1 MLDKR
6 AAKDLEPAVVAAL
19 ANAMH
24 RKHRGER
31 VDELSM
37 SAVGVVCLLTLI
49 GVAFDPYPYR
59 WLVPV
64 QIGLPWVSFAFTWYF
79 VDREHQGQHNRFV
92 SLFFSSLFI
101 SMVAMVPYGYVSLV
115 SRSSTVVVAC
125 VAGLVISGVLTMPA
139 LVSRKSRAI
148 ATVVMAAVLAFY
160 SYTVLY
166 QLNCLLDR
174 SPVVAYKSVVSAT
187 GRLYLG
193 PDILR
198 IRLRSQDSDFA
209 TVGVPPKVSHSIQLG
224 ETVCVV
230 QRNGALHTPWFTVQ
244 TCPWTG
250 ELVDLGPAGGMLRAL
265 RSLIY
270 RSSQGQ
276 Q

>member
-1 MLDKR
+1 MPDKR
-6 AAKDLEPAVVAAL
+6 AANDLEPGVAAAL

-37 SAVGVVCLLTLI
+37 SAFGIVCLLTLTGI
-49 GVAFDPYPYR
+49 AFDPYPYR

-64 QIGLPWVSFAFTWYF
+64 QIGLPWVSFALTWYF
-79 VDREHQGQHNRFV
+79 VDREHQGRHNRYI
-92 SLFFSSLFI
+92 SLFISSLFI
-101 SMVAMVPYGYVSLV
+101 SLVAMVPYGYVSLV
-115 SRSSTVVVAC
+115 SRSSTVVLAC
-125 VAGLVISGVLTMPA
+125 VAGLAISGALTMPA
-139 LVSRKSRAI
+139 LVSRNSRAT
-148 ATVVMAAVLAFY
+148 ATVVMATVLAIY

-166 QLNCLLDR
+166 QLNCVLDR
-174 SPVVAYKSVVSAT
+174 SPVVAYKSVVLTT

-198 IRLRSQDSDFA
+198 IRLRSQDSDSA
-209 TVGVPPKVSHSIQLG
+209 TVGVPPKVSHSIQPG
-224 ETVCVV
+224 KTVCVV
-230 QRNGALHTPWFTVQ
+230 QRNGALHMPWFAVQ

-250 ELVDLGPAGGMLRAL
+250 EIVDLGPAGGMLRAL
-265 RSLIY
+265 RSLTY